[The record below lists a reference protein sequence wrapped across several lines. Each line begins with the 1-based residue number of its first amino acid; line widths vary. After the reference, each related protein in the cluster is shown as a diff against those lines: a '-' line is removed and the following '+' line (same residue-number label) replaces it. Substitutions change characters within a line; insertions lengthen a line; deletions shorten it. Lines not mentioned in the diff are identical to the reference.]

1 MIVFHK
7 KLYILESMMIGDVC
21 VMDRRCSTLL
31 LHSYTFFVYF
41 LLTLYFTCIRWPSQN
56 GKTPLLCAAE
66 AGHDE
71 IVAYLLQFEKVRT
84 DLENESGKVYSAS
97 VSYSYTTYHL

>member
-1 MIVFHK
+1 MEETVV
-7 KLYILESMMIGDVC
+7 LYCVILSYASIYVC
-21 VMDRRCSTLL
+21 GTLHCSD
-31 LHSYTFFVYF
+31 
-41 LLTLYFTCIRWPSQN
+41 N

-71 IVAYLLQFEKVRT
+71 IVAYLLGFEEVQA